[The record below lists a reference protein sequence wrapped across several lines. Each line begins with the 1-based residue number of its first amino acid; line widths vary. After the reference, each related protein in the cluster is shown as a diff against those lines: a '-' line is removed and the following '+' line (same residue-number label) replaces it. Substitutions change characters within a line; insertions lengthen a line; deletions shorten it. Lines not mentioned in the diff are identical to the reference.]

1 MVWDIWS
8 LDCDGHCFGKHRL
21 LSSHRIERM
30 DSSLTYLRALMCQRC
45 AHESALPYDTS
56 SFTVT
61 VPCVHRYCRK
71 EMQISFK
78 LLVALDNTIKI
89 LWIIQLIKYVIRLF
103 TSTSEFLILCSQYSD
118 LPT

>member
-30 DSSLTYLRALMCQRC
+30 DSSLTYLRALMCQRVAVLC
-45 AHESALPYDTS
+45 LMTPS

-103 TSTSEFLILCSQYSD
+103 TSTSEFLILCSQNSD